1 MAEIEFNL
9 VDEPWIRVMKN
20 NCSVQECSLLRVLL
34 DSRNY
39 QSLAGE
45 LPTQDVAILRL
56 LLAILHTVFYRV
68 NLDGEDDPIEDEDQA
83 LERWQMLW
91 EMGHFPENPIR
102 EYLKC
107 WRERFWLFHP
117 EHPFY
122 QVSAVEKSSSFPA
135 SKLNG
140 EISESNNK
148 LRLFS
153 SRAASYKD
161 GLGFAEAARWLVTLL
176 GFDDAASTKVEIG
189 AGAGWLGQHANVYA
203 VGDNLF
209 ETLMLNLVFLRDGDT
224 VWGENVPVWETPVPR
239 AAKKREIPIPDNQ
252 AAILTLQSRRVK
264 LIKGDNS
271 NVTGYCATGGDYFG
285 KDRVNKVHCEQMMQ
299 WGKKEEGKK
308 KTITLQQYV
317 PQKANADKLMWQ
329 DFEAT
334 VACSGEYIFGIAAW
348 IRRLYRE
355 NIITNRI
362 IHFSSVGVIYDKSGG
377 SITDVV
383 SDYLDFHVS
392 LLKEAGKL
400 WDKLIQDKIALTE
413 KTGKLLGKLAEALF
427 KAAGGKPGSN
437 AQKARGLLASQTYY
451 AAVDI
456 PFRKWLASIDP
467 ELGDEEALRA
477 EKDREWR
484 NKALWLAKNQAE
496 EMIEQAGNAAFKG
509 RWVSEGKKE
518 AFYSSSTAYNCF
530 LRDVKNVFTSRTD

>member
-161 GLGFAEAARWLVTLL
+161 SLGFAEAARWLVTLL

-252 AAILTLQSRRVK
+252 AAILTNPLSQ
-264 LIKGDNS
+264 
-271 NVTGYCATGGDYFG
+271 
-285 KDRVNKVHCEQMMQ
+285 
-299 WGKKEEGKK
+299 
-308 KTITLQQYV
+308 
-317 PQKANADKLMWQ
+317 
-329 DFEAT
+329 
-334 VACSGEYIFGIAAW
+334 
-348 IRRLYRE
+348 
-355 NIITNRI
+355 
-362 IHFSSVGVIYDKSGG
+362 
-377 SITDVV
+377 
-383 SDYLDFHVS
+383 
-392 LLKEAGKL
+392 LL
-400 WDKLIQDKIALTE
+400 
-413 KTGKLLGKLAEALF
+413 
-427 KAAGGKPGSN
+427 
-437 AQKARGLLASQTYY
+437 
-451 AAVDI
+451 
-456 PFRKWLASIDP
+456 
-467 ELGDEEALRA
+467 
-477 EKDREWR
+477 
-484 NKALWLAKNQAE
+484 
-496 EMIEQAGNAAFKG
+496 
-509 RWVSEGKKE
+509 
-518 AFYSSSTAYNCF
+518 
-530 LRDVKNVFTSRTD
+530 